1 MKLSTL
7 DKVFGNYL
15 VATYADNLNRIDPVQ
30 IMDLRMAFYAG
41 AKIMVEAATQE
52 PPLSFEEGQGQGLL
66 DDIDEF
72 RSHIREAEHNRAVAV
87 AILASAQ
94 LQNNK
99 VSKN

>member
-15 VATYADNLNRIDPVQ
+15 VATYADNLNRIDPIQ

-41 AKIMVEAATQE
+41 AKIMVEAASQE
-52 PPLSFEEGQGQGLL
+52 PPLSCEEGQGLL

-72 RSHIREAEHNRAVAV
+72 RSHIREAEHNRAIAV

>member
-15 VATYADNLNRIDPVQ
+15 VATYADNLNRIDPIQ

-41 AKIMVEAATQE
+41 ATIMVDAASQE
-52 PPLSFEEGQGQGLL
+52 PPLSFEEGQGLL
-66 DDIDEF
+66 DDIVEF